1 MLNNPKELIDHEKSK
16 RYINETISLADIFL
30 VLASNI
36 KIIIIVPSFFC
47 IYTIIYALYFASP
60 VFTSTSKIISSS
72 SRGNV
77 SQAAGLAAKFGI
89 NLPTG
94 QSTQKWV
101 YPEIIKSRTLVR
113 SVLKRKF
120 NTNNFGPQKSLLQ
133 ILTYGNGEPQ
143 FSQDTLEILA
153 VDKLLEMISVNE
165 NINTGIMTLRINA
178 PEPRLAAELN
188 NAFIEELDAH
198 QQKYNKGKTIETRY
212 FIEARIKDTEKEL
225 MSAEEDLKVFRIG
238 IGELKTLSFTA

>member
-120 NTNNFGPQKSLLQ
+120 NTNNFGPQ
-133 ILTYGNGEPQ
+133 
-143 FSQDTLEILA
+143 
-153 VDKLLEMISVNE
+153 
-165 NINTGIMTLRINA
+165 
-178 PEPRLAAELN
+178 
-188 NAFIEELDAH
+188 
-198 QQKYNKGKTIETRY
+198 
-212 FIEARIKDTEKEL
+212 
-225 MSAEEDLKVFRIG
+225 
-238 IGELKTLSFTA
+238 